1 MSITSLSCANRP
13 WIKYRRF
20 LFLLYCTA
28 LFLTGW
34 WIGWVLLLLIVP
46 AGGRLDIFER
56 ERRMRMGQHTIKLI
70 GCQTNLESNPRRG
83 IGRHCTVHRL
93 ISSPIAA
100 ICFFDTPTA
109 PPKAASPVRY
119 LLSSSVGLLLVP
131 VLLWQR
137 EDAGFAQPLEIIHD
151 RITQL

>member
-1 MSITSLSCANRP
+1 MSITSLPCANRP

-46 AGGRLDIFER
+46 AGGRLDISER

-70 GCQTNLESNPRRG
+70 GCQTNLESNPPAG
-83 IGRHCTVHRL
+83 HWPTLHG
-93 ISSPIAA
+93 SP
-100 ICFFDTPTA
+100 PN
-109 PPKAASPVRY
+109 
-119 LLSSSVGLLLVP
+119 
-131 VLLWQR
+131 
-137 EDAGFAQPLEIIHD
+137 
-151 RITQL
+151 

>member
-1 MSITSLSCANRP
+1 MPMSITSLSRANRP
-13 WIKYRRF
+13 WIKFCRF

-70 GCQTNLESNPRRG
+70 CCQTNLESNPRRG

-100 ICFFDTPTA
+100 ICFFDTPHRA
-109 PPKAASPVRY
+109 PQGGQPGSLPFVFLRRSPPRSRCALAARGRRLCAAARNHP
-119 LLSSSVGLLLVP
+119 
-131 VLLWQR
+131 
-137 EDAGFAQPLEIIHD
+137 
-151 RITQL
+151 

>member
-46 AGGRLDIFER
+46 AGGLTNQGSAPNSSTGHGCGKRRPSDIMV
-56 ERRMRMGQHTIKLI
+56 RRA
-70 GCQTNLESNPRRG
+70 PPD
-83 IGRHCTVHRL
+83 
-93 ISSPIAA
+93 SSPMR
-100 ICFFDTPTA
+100 F
-109 PPKAASPVRY
+109 
-119 LLSSSVGLLLVP
+119 
-131 VLLWQR
+131 
-137 EDAGFAQPLEIIHD
+137 
-151 RITQL
+151 

>member
-1 MSITSLSCANRP
+1 MSITSLSSANRP

-56 ERRMRMGQHTIKLI
+56 ERRMRMGQQTIKLI
-70 GCQTNLESNPRRG
+70 GYRSDLDP
-83 IGRHCTVHRL
+83 
-93 ISSPIAA
+93 
-100 ICFFDTPTA
+100 D
-109 PPKAASPVRY
+109 
-119 LLSSSVGLLLVP
+119 
-131 VLLWQR
+131 
-137 EDAGFAQPLEIIHD
+137 
-151 RITQL
+151 